1 MNKCM
6 KGHIP
11 LQLINGA
18 NKNDKPIKD
27 LVLSINGDVFSKSTQ
42 IIVLAGDIDIRQ
54 KGKHKRSINLPACCE
69 HRKSMT
75 IKHRMN
81 NLITW

>member
-1 MNKCM
+1 M

-27 LVLSINGDVFSKSTQ
+27 LVLSINGVVFSKSAQ
-42 IIVLAGDIDIRQ
+42 ITVLPGDIDTRQ
-54 KGKHKRSINLPACCE
+54 KGKHKRSIKLPAIYE
-69 HRKSMT
+69 HRQNMT
-75 IKHRMN
+75 VKHRMN
-81 NLITW
+81 NVITW